1 MLKKNDKDKS
11 IKMPRS
17 DKQLTGKLASTKGIK
32 TYADKE
38 TEKAFQL
45 Q

>member
-1 MLKKNDKDKS
+1 MLKKNDKDKLK
-11 IKMPRS
+11 KMPRS
-17 DKQLTGKLASTKGIK
+17 NKQLTGKLASTKKIK

-38 TEKAFQL
+38 TEKVFQL